1 MTETTLSKDRE
12 QVQRIPQTRLSELRR
27 RLNLPVWG
35 DILVQLGLI
44 VGAFAVVIVANI
56 LLVTGDSATLV
67 VGGVLGAII
76 AVWVVLRP
84 QIGLYLL
91 TIFTYLNLSDVLE
104 VSFGI
109 PKINQPLVA
118 LIFLSVLANRIV
130 LNRKPFIFR
139 GVEASM
145 ALYGVVIIFSVIFAQ
160 VNQDSALDRLI
171 DWLKDF
177 AVLIIIVQL
186 CDEEQPFKILV
197 WSLIFS
203 ASFLSV
209 LSWYQTLTGDIENT
223 FWGLANVGI
232 NQITEE
238 FDSARVTGPLVDP
251 NFYAQILIM
260 VFPMALYRAF
270 TGEKTSIRLLGTIC
284 TILIG
289 GTIVFTYSRGGL
301 LGLVVVLALSVFD
314 RRYKFVKV
322 AFVSV
327 LGFGLVAPF
336 LPPGYLD
343 RVNTLFD
350 FLPGSG
356 DAAIQE
362 DSFRGRS
369 SEMTIAMQM
378 FTDNPFLGV
387 GRSNY
392 KELYLQYSALLG
404 LDMRLEN
411 RQAHSLYLEM
421 AAEMGLLG
429 LISFSIMMLV
439 LFVSSFRARAIF
451 MRLNRPDLDAW
462 TAGVQWGMIGFL
474 TTSIFLHADYTR
486 YMWLLFAVVA
496 GTSVLATTM
505 LQKQREADSSGRML
519 SQLNSTQTQTIVT
532 PPLTGGA
539 S

>member
-1 MTETTLSKDRE
+1 MTDTALSKPNE
-12 QVQRIPQTRLSELRR
+12 VSASQTRLLEVRR

-35 DILVQLGLI
+35 DIIIQFGLI
-44 VGAFAVVIVANI
+44 AAAFAVVVVANI
-56 LLVTGDSATLV
+56 LISTGDSATLV
-67 VGGVLGAII
+67 VGGILGAII

-91 TIFTYLNLSDVLE
+91 ATFTYLNLSDVLE

-177 AVLIIIVQL
+177 AVLIIVVQL
-186 CDEEQPFKILV
+186 CDDEKTFKALV

-203 ASFLSV
+203 AALLSV

-232 NQITEE
+232 NQITED

-260 VFPMALYRAF
+260 IFPMTLYRAF
-270 TGEKTSIRLLGTIC
+270 TGEKPSIRMLGTIC

-289 GTIVFTYSRGGL
+289 GTIIFTYSRGAL
-301 LGLVVVLALSVFD
+301 LGLIVVLALSIFD

-322 AFVSV
+322 VTV
-327 LGFGLVAPF
+327 GVIGFALVAPI
-336 LPPGYLD
+336 LPAGYLD

-356 DAAIQE
+356 EAAIQE

-369 SEMTIAMQM
+369 SEMTIATQM

-392 KELYLQYSALLG
+392 KELYMEYSALLG
-404 LDMRLEN
+404 LDMRLED

-421 AAEMGLLG
+421 AAEMGLFG
-429 LISFSIMMLV
+429 LLSFALMMLV
-439 LFVSSFRARAIF
+439 LFISSFRARAIF
-451 MRLNRPDLDAW
+451 MRLNRPDLSAW
-462 TAGVQWGMIGFL
+462 AAGVQWGMIGFL

-486 YMWLLFAVVA
+486 YMWLLFAAVA
-496 GTSVLATTM
+496 GSSVLANAM

-532 PPLTGGA
+532 PNFGGA
-539 S
+539 AD